1 MFLIDRETEIAV
13 RRGFMSGG
21 LDGAAKALQGR
32 FRGLDDTQATSCATR
47 ILSWKI
53 PEEIDRPKFRKNL
66 VKSRDRDQPIE
77 RSDKL

>member
-1 MFLIDRETEIAV
+1 MFLIDRETEISV
-13 RRGFMSGG
+13 RRAFMSGG

-53 PEEIDRPKFRKNL
+53 TEENESPKLRRKAA
-66 VKSRDRDQPIE
+66 KSSE
-77 RSDKL
+77 V